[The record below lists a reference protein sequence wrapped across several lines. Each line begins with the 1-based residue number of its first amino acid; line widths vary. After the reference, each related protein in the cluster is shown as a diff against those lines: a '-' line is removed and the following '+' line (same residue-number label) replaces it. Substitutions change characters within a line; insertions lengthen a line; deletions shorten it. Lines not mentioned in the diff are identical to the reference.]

1 MGFQTHLRFSPFFS
15 AIILFLL
22 LVFTKHFRHEGDIV
36 KERLVGGCV
45 RVWLT
50 RVCTFLNRWLLR
62 NGKSTSTRFIR
73 AVFNAQNGQKTRGV
87 PRQLRS

>member
-1 MGFQTHLRFSPFFS
+1 MPMGFQTHLRFSPFFS

-50 RVCTFLNRWLLR
+50 RVCRFCTFLNRWLLLQR
-62 NGKSTSTRFIR
+62 KKHIDPFHPSSF
-73 AVFNAQNGQKTRGV
+73 
-87 PRQLRS
+87 